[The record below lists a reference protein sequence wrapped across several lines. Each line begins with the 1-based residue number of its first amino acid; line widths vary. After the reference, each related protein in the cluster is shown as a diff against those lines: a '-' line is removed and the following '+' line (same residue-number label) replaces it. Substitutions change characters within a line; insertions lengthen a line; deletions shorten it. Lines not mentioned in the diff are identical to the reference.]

1 VVQCPAISLLL
12 WKLKQE
18 EREKKIPFARQLVF
32 DISCTHLNPT
42 YFAREKKEIHPLVH
56 PRPHD

>member
-1 VVQCPAISLLL
+1 MSLFL

-18 EREKKIPFARQLVF
+18 EGEKKIPFAHLLVF

-42 YFAREKKEIHPLVH
+42 YFAKEKKEIHLLAH
-56 PRPHD
+56 LCPHD